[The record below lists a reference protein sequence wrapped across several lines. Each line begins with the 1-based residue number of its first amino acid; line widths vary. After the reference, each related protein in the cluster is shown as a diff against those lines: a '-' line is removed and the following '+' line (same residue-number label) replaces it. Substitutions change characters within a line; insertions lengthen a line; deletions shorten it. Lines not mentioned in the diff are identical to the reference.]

1 MKLGKVVIFTILAL
15 ALVGCV
21 GAHAVTDAQVTDWV
35 SNTEAMNN
43 GFYIVWVRFDTTSAY
58 CTRDQALFNRARE
71 LADGVTPVVIKYQGL
86 NMGEEG
92 ASGGPLDFNGWD
104 ECDRNVGEDVT
115 TYRMLSI
122 EPAQRAVLD
131 DLSSDGDPAATPP
144 DATETATPADE

>member
-1 MKLGKVVIFTILAL
+1 MLAMKLGKVAIFTMLAL

-86 NMGEEG
+86 NIGEEG
-92 ASGGPLDFNGWD
+92 ASGGPFDFNSWD

-115 TYRMLSI
+115 TYRMVSI

-131 DLSSDGDPAATPP
+131 DLSGEDTSTVTTP
-144 DATETATPADE
+144 DATETP

>member
-1 MKLGKVVIFTILAL
+1 MKLGKVAIFAILAL

-86 NMGEEG
+86 NIGEEG
-92 ASGGPLDFNGWD
+92 ASSGPLDFNGWD
-104 ECDRNVGEDVT
+104 ECDRNVGEDIT
-115 TYRMLSI
+115 TYRMVSI

-131 DLSSDGDPAATPP
+131 DLSSDGDPANTTP
-144 DATETATPADE
+144 DATVTP